1 MNLGS
6 ETEISFRKSPTIAGL
21 SSSPDTFAT
30 KTVSL
35 TPRYNP
41 PKLDVVKNVVN
52 PNTEISLEVARNYNP
67 TVNVGEKMKQGAIG
81 VRIASSS
88 QRLVTHKNNPIEALK
103 LSFQRVSD
111 VIIITKNGLTQWARG
126 GENPGLS
133 GPVGIVQLSSEVV
146 QQGVKPLLNL
156 VAIISISL
164 AIFNLLP
171 IPALDGGRVAF
182 ILLEIVRGGK
192 KITPAKESLIN
203 TVSFMVLLAGIIII
217 SYFDVIRIING
228 TDVIK

>member
-1 MNLGS
+1 M
-6 ETEISFRKSPTIAGL
+6 
-21 SSSPDTFAT
+21 
-30 KTVSL
+30 
-35 TPRYNP
+35 
-41 PKLDVVKNVVN
+41 
-52 PNTEISLEVARNYNP
+52 
-67 TVNVGEKMKQGAIG
+67 
-81 VRIASSS
+81 
-88 QRLVTHKNNPIEALK
+88 
-103 LSFQRVSD
+103 
-111 VIIITKNGLTQWARG
+111 
-126 GENPGLS
+126 
-133 GPVGIVQLSSEVV
+133 SSEVV